1 MVHHSNTSGQPAIQL
16 AADEWLR
23 PGASSG
29 NSSSRHKRA
38 RAEISADELAFRTRV
53 AFRSH
58 PHVNNVF
65 THISGGDWGR
75 VEESLRAIF
84 DPMAARAGLS
94 PLARNILDL
103 LDAERGVTGRI
114 LKPYFRAF
122 VYELLQPEL
131 AARIIS
137 RLAALYLDLDRTT
150 REAVDAAADLVGGGN
165 TEDRNR
171 SQRGRNERVI
181 KIADIDPRYRHRVIF
196 QLFEHL
202 DPNDSLQLVL
212 EHDPK
217 PLRLQLHARHGE
229 RCDWTWLEDG
239 PETWRARLRLRRCG
253 TGRSCRSG
261 RGSWSA
267 SSKPA

>member
-1 MVHHSNTSGQPAIQL
+1 MVNHSNTSGRPAIQF
-16 AADEWLR
+16 ARDER
-23 PGASSG
+23 PGTSSG
-29 NSSSRHKRA
+29 NPSSRQMRA
-38 RAEISADELAFRTRV
+38 PAEISADELVFRTRV
-53 AFRSH
+53 ALRSH

-75 VEESLRAIF
+75 VEDSLRAIF
-84 DPMAARAGLS
+84 DPMAARASLS
-94 PLARNILDL
+94 PLTRNILDL
-103 LDAERGVTGRI
+103 LCAERGVTGRI

-122 VYELLQPEL
+122 VYELLEPEL

-137 RLAALYLDLDRTT
+137 RLAALHLGLDRTAS
-150 REAVDAAADLVGGGN
+150 EAVGVAAGSAGAGKA
-165 TEDRNR
+165 EDRNR

-181 KIADIDPRYRHRVIF
+181 KIADIDPSHRHTVIV

-212 EHDPK
+212 DHDPK
-217 PLRLQLHARHGE
+217 RLRLQLQDRHGA

-239 PETWRARLRLRRCG
+239 PETWRARLRLRSCG
-253 TGRSCRSG
+253 TGRSCRSD

-267 SSKPA
+267 SSQLA